1 MKETMKLIKDFMTQN
16 NHRPEASTDLDDRL
30 VQMLSELGRMAYSI
44 QWNDPKEKIQERAA
58 QLAIM
63 LLGTCSQQE
72 WDIEKLIRD
81 RLAKLP
87 TLPMPSKGKEKVR
100 GLRL

>member
-1 MKETMKLIKDFMTQN
+1 MKVLRVGARGSKLSVWQAEFAI
-16 NHRPEASTDLDDRL
+16 DRL
-30 VQMLSELGRMAYSI
+30 RRHGV
-44 QWNDPKEKIQERAA
+44 PA
-58 QLAIM
+58 QLCIL

-72 WDIEKLIRD
+72 WDIEKLIKD